1 MNENIKWIAC
11 AVAVVGLSIGAVVY
25 RDKWWRDKPPTAAK
39 PPAAVP
45 AEPVAPALPD
55 EPAVKHPLPPAET
68 QEPLPPLD
76 ASDEPVQKTLTE
88 LMGAE
93 SVEKFV
99 FSQDLVRHFVATIDN
114 LSEPK
119 VAARIRPLTPVPGK
133 FAVDGTED
141 APVLDASNYERYKP
155 VVQAM
160 TSIDSQKLVATYL
173 RYYPLLQQSYE
184 GLGHPPEYF
193 NDRMIQ
199 VIDHLLET
207 PEVRDPIR
215 LTRPG
220 MLYEFKD
227 PKLESLSAG
236 QKLLIRMG
244 GENAAAVKAKLRE
257 IRGVLESK
265 ADKPVEE
272 KSAP

>member
-1 MNENIKWIAC
+1 MNENVKWIAC

-25 RDKWWRDKPPTAAK
+25 RDKWWRDRPPTSAK
-39 PPAAVP
+39 PPAAAP
-45 AEPVAPALPD
+45 AEPVVPALPE
-55 EPAVKHPLPPAET
+55 EPAIKHPLPATEAP
-68 QEPLPPLD
+68 EPLPPLES
-76 ASDEPVQKTLTE
+76 SDEPLQKTLTD
-88 LMGAE
+88 LMGE
-93 SVEKFV
+93 KSVEQFV

-114 LSEPK
+114 LPEPK

-133 FAVDGTED
+133 FAVDGSED

-160 TSIDSQKLVATYL
+160 TSIDTQQLVATYL

-184 GLGHPPEYF
+184 NLGHPPQYF
-193 NDRMIQ
+193 NDRLIQ

-215 LTRPG
+215 LARPG
-220 MLYEFKD
+220 VQYEFKD

-244 GENAAAVKAKLRE
+244 GENAAAVKTKLRE
-257 IRGVLESK
+257 IRGELVANPK
-265 ADKPVEE
+265 AQ
-272 KSAP
+272 

>member
-1 MNENIKWIAC
+1 MNENVKWVAC

-25 RDKWWRDKPPTAAK
+25 RDKWWRDRPPTTDK
-39 PPAAVP
+39 PPAA
-45 AEPVAPALPD
+45 APAKPVTPVPE
-55 EPAVKHPLPPAET
+55 EPPIKHPLPPTET
-68 QEPLPPLD
+68 QEPLPPLES
-76 ASDEPVQKTLTE
+76 SDEPLQKTLAD
-88 LMGAE
+88 LMGPE
-93 SVEKFV
+93 SVERFV

-114 LSEPK
+114 LPEPK

-133 FAVDGTED
+133 FAIDGSEE
-141 APVLDASNYERYKP
+141 APVLDASNYERYTP

-160 TSIDSQKLVATYL
+160 TSIDTQRLVATYL

-184 GLGHPPEYF
+184 GLGHPPQYF
-193 NDRMIQ
+193 NDRLIQ

-220 MLYEFKD
+220 VQYEFKD
-227 PKLESLSAG
+227 PKLEALSAG

-244 GENAAAVKAKLRE
+244 GENAAAVKTKVRE
-257 IRGVLESK
+257 IRAAVAAGVE
-265 ADKPVEE
+265 PG
-272 KSAP
+272 

>member
-1 MNENIKWIAC
+1 MNENVKWIAC

-25 RDKWWRDKPPTAAK
+25 RDKWWRDRPPTSAK
-39 PPAAVP
+39 PPAATAVP
-45 AEPVAPALPD
+45 GEPVTPVVPE
-55 EPAVKHPLPPAET
+55 EPPIKHPLPPTET
-68 QEPLPPLD
+68 QEPLPPLES
-76 ASDEPVQKTLTE
+76 SDEPVQKTLAD

-93 SVEKFV
+93 SVERFV

-114 LSEPK
+114 LPEPK

-133 FAVDGTED
+133 FAVDGSEES
-141 APVLDASNYERYKP
+141 PVLDASNYERYKP

-160 TSIDSQKLVATYL
+160 TSIDTQRLVATYL

-184 GLGHPPEYF
+184 NLGHPPQYF
-193 NDRMIQ
+193 NDRLIQ

-220 MLYEFKD
+220 VQYEFAD

-244 GENAAAVKAKLRE
+244 GENAAAVKTKLRE
-257 IRGVLESK
+257 IRGAV
-265 ADKPVEE
+265 AAGVE
-272 KSAP
+272 PR